1 LRNLYIYSSGGRR
14 QAIINPRDNQLM
26 ALKDKLKHIEL
37 KLQSLVEAN
46 LARLSA
52 SSGLSGTLIR
62 DLVEAMTRGLVEE
75 DDGLLAPNHYT
86 IRLAPALAT
95 DLRSSP
101 SLLID
106 LAGALEEAGEESG
119 ISFSSTP
126 NISILEDHHLSH
138 GEFKI
143 SARNIKGPPE
153 STKAFHQVAGA
164 GDSEVPSNAFLIING
179 NQVYPLTQVVV
190 NIGRRVDNNLV
201 IDHPSVSRIHAQLRA
216 IDNHFVLFDLGSTG
230 GTFVNGERI
239 NRCVLYPGDVIS
251 LASIPMVYG
260 QDSPRPLEDAQG
272 YTKPYPVD
280 QNKTV
285 TRRSSDKPPGETG

>member
-1 LRNLYIYSSGGRR
+1 MIFCHGGRW
-14 QAIINPRDNQLM
+14 QTIIKPIDNHLM

-46 LARLSA
+46 LARISA
-52 SSGLSGTLIR
+52 GSNLSGTLVR

-75 DDGLLAPNHYT
+75 ENDLLAPNHYT

-106 LAGALEEAGEESG
+106 LAGAIEDAGEETG
-119 ISFSSTP
+119 ISFASTP
-126 NISILEDHHLSH
+126 NISILEDPHLSL

-153 STKAFHQVAGA
+153 STKAFHQVAGS
-164 GDSEVPSNAFLIING
+164 GDLDVPLNAFLIING
-179 NQVYPLTQVVV
+179 NQVYPLTQAVV

-201 IDHPSVSRIHAQLRA
+201 IDHPSVSRIHGQLRA

-285 TRRSSDKPPGETG
+285 TRGPSDKQPGETG